1 MTDLQWRSITDFSP
15 GIISNIS
22 PNHPDGAANP
32 EGTFRCYA
40 IQGGSLAP
48 LPRLSRVIRPPIP
61 GSGETIVGT
70 PLPLASTLIN
80 EEHRIIGVWAGGPVF
95 NPDEQTRGA
104 AQDNTEL
111 FVAFDSWYDSPG
123 INKLETISVYKYR
136 RSWVDPEWELVRD
149 DDYTIEPFNP
159 FNVPPWGD
167 FANTRSNFTDRNK
180 AGPIITAFVGYGHA
194 WFHPDDTNTG
204 TNSTRDLPG
213 NNGDPLLGGTLGAI
227 NMVAHQ
233 GRVVLFPLHIEGAGD
248 DAAWVTNESLLW
260 SEVNNARTAQVGNGP
275 GGGSAGYFNVLIG
288 WENPVGYHVMQS
300 LSYDELLLIKSRGGA
315 LRIRGDLM
323 AFTAEAF
330 PYVRSTGYTNNRG
343 TNTPRGFS
351 YPVDGSGVWM
361 WTGGQVSE
369 FITPHLD
376 DDFWRVPLIAAGA
389 SESAGEVVEMGF
401 LHYPSQA
408 TQWGDFVMYPNNW
421 LWDAAR
427 DPTNQDPKSAWWRIV
442 DPSPVGEDEDEG
454 DGFTIVRWTADW
466 RQTRCYGTPTGV
478 FDPDNVCVYEFDRQ
492 IPHAATF
499 RWMSH
504 PMSDTLEREVELGA
518 IVVVASG
525 KGAVRVRAFT
535 AGNPTGEEQ
544 MFDVDGTPS
553 APTVLQLGYNV
564 AGAQLAFDVRSTSDN
579 PSNEAPTVH
588 EIRYGTMPGHQIVGG

>member
-1 MTDLQWRSITDFSP
+1 MTDLQWRTISDFSP

-48 LPRLSRVIRPPIP
+48 LPRLSQVIRPPIP
-61 GSGETIVGT
+61 GSGETVVGGA
-70 PLPLASTLIN
+70 LPLASTLIS
-80 EEHRIIGVWAGGPVF
+80 EEHRIIGVHAGGPVY
-95 NPDEQTRGA
+95 NDQRNTAGA

-111 FVAFDSWYDSPG
+111 FVAFESWYADPG
-123 INKLETISVYKYR
+123 LNDRQTVAVYKYR
-136 RSWVDPEWELVRD
+136 RNWVDPEWELVRD

-159 FNVPPWGD
+159 FKVPPWGD
-167 FANTRSNFTDRNK
+167 FANTRSNNADRNK
-180 AGPIITAFVGYGHA
+180 AGPVITAFVGYGHA
-194 WFHPDDTNTG
+194 WYHPDDSATG
-204 TNSTRDLPG
+204 TNSNRNLPG
-213 NNGDPLLGGTLGAI
+213 NNGDALLGGTLGAI

-233 GRVVLFPLHIEGAGD
+233 GRVVLFPLRVEDAAD
-248 DAAWVTNESLLW
+248 DAKWVSNENLLW
-260 SEVNNARTAQVGNGP
+260 TEVNNARTAELGNGP
-275 GGGSAGYFNVLIG
+275 GGASAGYFNILIG
-288 WENPVGYHVMQS
+288 WENPAGYHVMQS

-369 FITPHLD
+369 FITAHLE
-376 DDFWRVPLIAAGA
+376 DDFWRVPLVAAGA
-389 SESAGEVVEMGF
+389 TTSAGEEVPVGW
-401 LHYPSQA
+401 LHYPSAA
-408 TQWGDFVMYPNNW
+408 TQWGDFVLYPNNW
-421 LWDAAR
+421 LWDTAR
-427 DPTNQDPKSAWWRIV
+427 DPTEGAKTAWWRIA
-442 DPSPVGEDEDEG
+442 DPSDTEDA
-454 DGFTIVRWTADW
+454 DGYTIVRWAADW

-478 FDPDNVCVYEFDRQ
+478 FDPDNVAIYEFDRQ
-492 IPHAATF
+492 IPHCATY
-499 RWMSH
+499 RWLSH

-518 IVVVASG
+518 VVVVASG

-535 AGNPTGEEQ
+535 AGEPTGEERE
-544 MFDVDGTPS
+544 FDVDGTES
-553 APTVLQLGYNV
+553 APTIKQLGFNV
-564 AGAQLAFDVRSTSDN
+564 AGAQLAFDVRVSADN
-579 PSNEAPTVH
+579 PVNEAPIVH
-588 EIRYGTMPGHQIVGG
+588 ELRYGTMPAVQISGD